1 MLKVQK
7 MRFVNSEHLSRGNN
21 GWRAIS
27 SALRSISNPK
37 GTNCHEWL
45 DKAIKERVL
54 EGDWAGFLHN
64 PITYPEE
71 YSAKYNQRP
80 MPVSKLVDDEYFKGK
95 LNSCRAIFV
104 FTEQVQKFILE
115 NTGFPK
121 VFALKHPSAF
131 HGTKRHWE
139 RAEKVIHIGQQM
151 RKYHSFANLNTKI
164 KKVLI
169 KPFSCEEDIL
179 EIKLYSNQ
187 YDIEL
192 IDQVNENKYIEMMCN
207 SIVFLDL
214 YDVAACNTIIECI
227 SLSVPILVNR
237 LEGCFEY
244 LGREYPMYYDDL
256 NDAAN
261 KISDKKLIASA
272 SEYLKKMNK
281 NHLSVDFFIRDLIYK
296 C

>member
-1 MLKVQK
+1 

-27 SALRSISNPK
+27 SALKSISNPK
-37 GTNCHEWL
+37 GTYCHEWL

-54 EGDWAGFLHN
+54 EGDWAGFLHS
-64 PITYPEE
+64 PITHPEE
-71 YSAKYNQRP
+71 YPGKYSQRL
-80 MPVSKLVDDEYFKGK
+80 MSVSKLVGDEYFKEK
-95 LNSCRAIFV
+95 LESCKAIFV
-104 FTEQVQKFILE
+104 FTKQVQKFILD
-115 NTGFPK
+115 NTGFSK
-121 VFALKHPSAF
+121 VFALTHPSGF
-131 HGTKRHWE
+131 HGMERQWE

-151 RKYHSFANLNTKI
+151 RRYHSFANLKTDF

-169 KPFSCEEDIL
+169 KPFSCEEDIV
-179 EIKLYSNQ
+179 EMRRHTDQN
-187 YDIEL
+187 DIEFAEQM
-192 IDQVNENKYIEMMCN
+192 DEHQYVETMCN
-207 SIVFLDL
+207 SVVFLDL

-227 SLSVPILVNR
+227 SFSVPILVNR

-281 NHLSVDFFIRDLIYK
+281 NHLSVDFFIRDLISK